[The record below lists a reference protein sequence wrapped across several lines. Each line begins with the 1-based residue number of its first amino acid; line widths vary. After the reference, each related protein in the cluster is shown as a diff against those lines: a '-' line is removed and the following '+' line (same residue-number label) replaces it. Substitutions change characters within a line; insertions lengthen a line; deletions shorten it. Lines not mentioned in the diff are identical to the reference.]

1 MTILDGPPYPEVVP
15 GSNAIGEF
23 TIGVSPIGDI
33 PPFNFWDT
41 IISQYANSAILT
53 QLIANMDAYLDQTE
67 NFDNFFDD
75 IWNIDT
81 AQGYGLDL
89 WGRILGVT
97 RYVTVGTGGTNFF
110 GFQEADDPGIQPFGQ
125 APFYAGPGG
134 AGQAVALSDS
144 DYRTLLFAKALSN
157 ISNGSIPAINQLL
170 INLFPGRGNA
180 YVTDGLNMTMTYTFM
195 FALTSVELAIVTQ
208 SGVLPKPTGV
218 SATIVQP

>member
-97 RYVTVGTGGTNFF
+97 RYVTVGTGVTSVIIGVTFCTGTND
-110 GFQEADDPGIQPFGQ
+110 ALIVV
-125 APFYAGPGG
+125 
-134 AGQAVALSDS
+134 AV
-144 DYRTLLFAKALSN
+144 
-157 ISNGSIPAINQLL
+157 G
-170 INLFPGRGNA
+170 
-180 YVTDGLNMTMTYTFM
+180 
-195 FALTSVELAIVTQ
+195 
-208 SGVLPKPTGV
+208 TGV
-218 SATIVQP
+218 AFGVGIIWVTF